1 MSSSAW
7 QSSRYVSFYRY
18 CKPAFGTW
26 LAQGRPEDL
35 TALASP
41 RSIPFELSWA
51 PQYTATSS
59 CVRIELC
66 NSDPFDVTPRCRE
79 QVRESEQ
86 QVAAGRPFQAYLHGA
101 PKPPCQAER
110 WQTLQDIYK
119 TQGGMVI
126 TDPDISASLFRE
138 QALRTPL
145 LACVLHEC
153 SPLVLNAAHAAALLV
168 ERRCMVL
175 TQNQHLCVQTTC

>member
-1 MSSSAW
+1 MA
-7 QSSRYVSFYRY
+7 
-18 CKPAFGTW
+18 
-26 LAQGRPEDL
+26 D
-35 TALASP
+35 
-41 RSIPFELSWA
+41 I
-51 PQYTATSS
+51 SS
-59 CVRIELC
+59 CIPL
-66 NSDPFDVTPRCRE
+66 CRE

-126 TDPDISASLFRE
+126 TDPDISASLSRE
-138 QALRTPL
+138 RALRTPS

-153 SPLVLNAAHAAALLV
+153 SPLVLNAAHAAASLA

-175 TQNQHLCVQTTC
+175 NQNQLLLCADHLLNLACSVLQSEWAMITVLEDTTASLAGENVWRRPAALPSG